1 MKIKVKQLG
10 ILREAEWELGN
21 LTIVCGANNTGKTY
35 ATYALYGFLKI
46 WKHMMDIALDEIVIS
61 DLCDK
66 GLARIDL
73 AAIWRNKSHIIDEA
87 CLKYS
92 NVLFKILASSEERMR
107 GASFSITTNGS
118 NDWTVKKFTKTLE
131 NKSFGSIK
139 FVKEENSNTLEVVIL
154 KEGDKITEIPTEFI
168 KDIVKDQIEDILFQK
183 LFPEVFIASAERT
196 GAAIFLKELDFARNR
211 ILDELST
218 EKPLNPYSYLDKVYT
233 TYAMPVKDNVDFIRQ
248 LDDVSKHE
256 SDILKNN
263 PDILD
268 NFADIIGG
276 QYKVSKNSVYFV
288 PHKMSTTKLTMN
300 ESSSA
305 VRSLLDIGFYIRHS
319 VKAGDLLMI
328 DEPELNLHPGN
339 QRRIARLFARLVNAG
354 VKVFITTHSD
364 YIIKEL
370 NILILLHAK
379 KGRFAKLIDE
389 YKYTESEL
397 LDYKSVKV
405 YEAGHSLHKAE
416 GATRSSSINT
426 FTQADI
432 NPEYGIELKSF
443 DKEIRE
449 MNHIQN
455 DILLGAD

>member
-21 LTIVCGANNTGKTY
+21 LTIICGTNNTGKTY

-46 WKHMMDIALDEIVIS
+46 WKHMMDIALDKIVIS

-73 AAIWRNKSHIIDEA
+73 AAIWHNKSQIIDKA
-87 CLKYS
+87 CRQYS
-92 NVLFKILASSEERMR
+92 KVLFKILASSEERMKD
-107 GASFSITTNGS
+107 ASFSITTNGS
-118 NDWTVKKFTKTLE
+118 NDWAAKKFSNTLK

-139 FVKEENSNTLEVVIL
+139 FVKDENSNTLEVVIL
-154 KEGDKITEIPTEFI
+154 KEGDKVTEIPAEI
-168 KDIVKDQIEDILFQK
+168 IEEIVKDQIEDVLFQN

-211 ILDELST
+211 MLDEIST
-218 EKPLNPYSYLDKVYT
+218 EKPLNPYRYLDKVYS

-248 LDDVSKHE
+248 LDDEAKHE
-256 SDILKNN
+256 SAISKNN
-263 PDILD
+263 PDIVD

-288 PHKMSTTKLTMN
+288 PHKMNAIKLTMN

-305 VRSLLDIGFYIRHS
+305 VRSLLDIGFYILHS

-370 NILILLHAK
+370 NILISLHAK
-379 KGRFAKLIDE
+379 KERFAKLINK
-389 YKYTESEL
+389 YKYNESEL

-405 YEAGHSLHKAE
+405 YEAGQSKHKAD
-416 GATRSSSINT
+416 GAKRASYINT

>member
-10 ILREAEWELGN
+10 ILREAEWELGD
-21 LTIVCGANNTGKTY
+21 LTIVCGTNNTGKTY

-46 WKHMMDIALDEIVIS
+46 WKHMMDIALDNTVIS
-61 DLCDK
+61 ELRDK

-73 AAIWRNKSHIIDEA
+73 AAIWHNKNHIIDKA
-87 CLKYS
+87 CDKYS
-92 NVLFKILASSEERMR
+92 KVLFKILASKEERMKD
-107 GASFSITTNGS
+107 ASFSITTDGN
-118 NDWTVKKFTKTLE
+118 NDWKKKFSNTLK

-139 FVKEENSNTLEVVIL
+139 FVKDENSDILEVVVL
-154 KEGDKITEIPTEFI
+154 KEGDKITDIPTEI
-168 KDIVKDQIEDILFQK
+168 IEEIVKDQIEDVLFQN

-211 ILDELST
+211 MLDEIST
-218 EKPLNPYSYLDKVYT
+218 EKPLNPYRYLDKVYS

-248 LDDVSKHE
+248 LDDEAKHE
-256 SDILKNN
+256 SAILKNN
-263 PDILD
+263 PDIVD

-288 PHKMSTTKLTMN
+288 PHKMNAIKLTMN

-305 VRSLLDIGFYIRHS
+305 VRSLLDIGFYILYS
-319 VKAGDLLMI
+319 IKAGDLLMI

-339 QRRIARLFARLVNAG
+339 QRRIARIFARLVNAG

-364 YIIKEL
+364 YIVKEL
-370 NILILLHAK
+370 NILISLHAK
-379 KGRFAKLIDE
+379 KEQFAKLISK
-389 YKYTESEL
+389 YKYNESEL

-405 YEAGHSLHKAE
+405 YEAGQSKHKAD
-416 GATRSSSINT
+416 GAKRASYINT

-432 NPEYGIELKSF
+432 NQECGIELKSF

-455 DILLGAD
+455 EILLGAD